1 MSEMSQALGRADS
14 SAEYLKQRSALVA
27 RIEAAAWDGEWYIRA
42 INDEGVALGSSAN
55 AEARIDSLPQAW
67 ATLSGSDTERSRMAL
82 ESAWKELVHEKESLA
97 LLFTPPFDKA
107 MPSPGYIQAYP
118 PGVRENGGQYTHAA
132 IWLAMAMARSGDGT
146 RADRLLHML
155 NPIEQA
161 RESEAA
167 SRYAVEPYV
176 AAADVYALPGRVGRG
191 GWSWYTGSAAWMYR
205 AWVEE
210 VLGLKVRGDTLSLD
224 PVIPGWWS
232 GFRLKY
238 RHGEALYE
246 IQVENPDNRERGIAW
261 IEADGRRL
269 EDGVIVLEKGP
280 GKHAI
285 LARMGDMHETAR

>member
-1 MSEMSQALGRADS
+1 
-14 SAEYLKQRSALVA
+14 
-27 RIEAAAWDGEWYIRA
+27 
-42 INDEGVALGSSAN
+42 
-55 AEARIDSLPQAW
+55 
-67 ATLSGSDTERSRMAL
+67 
-82 ESAWKELVHEKESLA
+82 
-97 LLFTPPFDKA
+97 
-107 MPSPGYIQAYP
+107 
-118 PGVRENGGQYTHAA
+118 
-132 IWLAMAMARSGDGT
+132 
-146 RADRLLHML
+146 
-155 NPIEQA
+155 
-161 RESEAA
+161 
-167 SRYAVEPYV
+167 
-176 AAADVYALPGRVGRG
+176 
-191 GWSWYTGSAAWMYR
+191 MYR